1 MKNFFTTNTA
11 TPTKNIEVLDINDL
25 ASIFGGNDDVINPE
39 DLLGDGNIIED
50 ITNI

>member
-1 MKNFFTTNTA
+1 MKNLFTNNTT
-11 TPTKNIEVLDINDL
+11 TPTKNMEVLSINDL
-25 ASIFGGNDDVINPE
+25 TSIFGGNDDVINPE